1 MSPRIS
7 QFIWLLGGFMI
18 LQCSSSP
25 VNTRPKAI
33 KSAINNRSNGFA
45 VIELFTSQGC
55 SSCPPADRK
64 LNALTA
70 RAKDENLPIYTLAYH
85 VDYWNRLGWKDPF
98 SMKLFSDRQSWYSSL
113 FESGSVYTPQIIV
126 NGEQEMVGSRNAE
139 IDRNIEQVL
148 NEKSNIEIKLD
159 IEAAGEDLICNVSI
173 KNRPTA
179 SCMICLALVADDIT
193 TVVKRGE
200 NSGKTLLESG
210 IVLNFKSTK
219 LETDQLKIILK
230 RTGMNGNRRV
240 VAFIQDE
247 KKGVIYGATNTNL

>member
-1 MSPRIS
+1 
-7 QFIWLLGGFMI
+7 
-18 LQCSSSP
+18 
-25 VNTRPKAI
+25 
-33 KSAINNRSNGFA
+33 
-45 VIELFTSQGC
+45 
-55 SSCPPADRK
+55 
-64 LNALTA
+64 
-70 RAKDENLPIYTLAYH
+70 
-85 VDYWNRLGWKDPF
+85 
-98 SMKLFSDRQSWYSSL
+98 MKLFSDRQSWYSSL

-159 IEAAGEDLICNVSI
+159 IESAGEDLICNVSI

-200 NSGKTLLESG
+200 NSGKTLIESG